1 MTEFI
6 ELCKNVA
13 TTDEFHMFIKLI
25 LISILS
31 GVIGFERESYS
42 KPAGFRTHVLVGISA
57 VLVMVCGMEISQ
69 MYGTN
74 DPTRIPAQLLS
85 GIGFI
90 GAGTILSNGF
100 KVRGLTTASGLLA
113 VTCIGLAVGA
123 GLYVY
128 SIIATVVVYIVLK
141 YSHILNPKVEHITS
155 MKFKITVSNPKE
167 VLSYISEIIAKY
179 EMDVKKVK
187 VVDNDDEDSHVGYII
202 YDCKANREINKN
214 EFITQIAKLEKV
226 KQINEI

>member
-1 MTEFI
+1 MADI
-6 ELCKNVA
+6 IQLCKNIIV
-13 TTDEFHMFIKLI
+13 TDEFHMLAKLI

-100 KVRGLTTASGLLA
+100 KVKGLTTASGLLA

-123 GLYVY
+123 GLYIY
-128 SIIATVVVYIVLK
+128 SVIATVIVYIVLR

-155 MKFKITVSNPKE
+155 MKFKITVNSPKE
-167 VLSYISEIIAKY
+167 ALSYINDIIVKY

-187 VVDNDDEDSHVGYII
+187 VVENEDEDSNVGYII
-202 YDCKANREINKN
+202 YDCKVNREVNKN
-214 EFITQIAKLEKV
+214 QFITEIVKLERV

>member
-1 MTEFI
+1 MTDI
-6 ELCKNVA
+6 IDLCKSIAA
-13 TTDEFHMFIKLI
+13 TSEFHMFLKLI

-31 GVIGFERESYS
+31 GIIGFERESYS

-57 VLVMVCGMEISQ
+57 VLVMVCGMEISD

-100 KVRGLTTASGLLA
+100 KVKGLTTASGLLA

-128 SIIATVVVYIVLK
+128 SIIATVVVYIVLR
-141 YSHILNPKVEHITS
+141 YSHLLNPKVEHITS

-167 VLSYISEIIAKY
+167 VLAVINDIIAKY
-179 EMDVKKVK
+179 EMDIKKVK
-187 VVDNDDEDSHVGYII
+187 VVENDDEDSHVGYII
-202 YDCKANREINKN
+202 YDCKANRELNKN
-214 EFITQIAKLEKV
+214 QFVTDIVKVERV